1 MLHRSQRH
9 IWDLLFSSGGR
20 ENGWLVAALL
30 DHGDST
36 VGPPKDRGEER
47 MREIEHV
54 ARFVHDCSWAALPSS
69 VQERIKMAL
78 LDDLGATLAGTL
90 TRVSRITAA
99 YAVEA
104 WPGEAATILLHG
116 KRASALGAAFA
127 NGYAAN
133 GLDIDGCAL
142 YTKGHPG
149 AQVFPTALALG
160 ETLGIDGKAM
170 LAAMVVGYEI
180 AHRTA
185 RCWHDHH
192 EVYQA
197 CASWGSVACAAVAA
211 NLLGLSKPQIEQ
223 ALGIAEYHAPNVP
236 MMRAIDNPAMVKHGI
251 GWGTVV
257 GITAGQLAQ
266 RGFTG
271 IPSLLSFEQ
280 YAEWVSDI
288 GHEYVIL
295 DGLAWKKYACCAWVH
310 AALDATLEVIG
321 EYSISVAQIAHIKV
335 EGHRGTYRL
344 GTRPPST
351 TEEAQFNVAWPLAAL
366 LIDGE
371 MGPRQVLEERLV
383 DPEVRELA
391 RKVEVLESD
400 ELNELYRLAT
410 LGDPRGKYAC
420 SVTIT
425 LTDGREFASGLVE
438 AGIKFPQRWTKE
450 QVEKK
455 FRWLA
460 GFVLDEARTDRL
472 VEMIWDLEGLVDV
485 RELTSLVAQ
494 R

>member
-1 MLHRSQRH
+1 MEEFKRVLHFAHNCQ
-9 IWDLLFSSGGR
+9 W
-20 ENGWLVAALL
+20 E
-30 DHGDST
+30 T
-36 VGPPKDRGEER
+36 
-47 MREIEHV
+47 
-54 ARFVHDCSWAALPSS
+54 LPSS
-69 VQERIKMAL
+69 VQQRIKMAL

-90 TRVSRITAA
+90 TRVSEITAA

-104 WPGEAATILLHG
+104 WPGEEATILLHG
-116 KRASALGAAFA
+116 HPASAVGAAFA

-149 AQVFPTALALG
+149 AQVFPTALAVG
-160 ETLGIDGKAM
+160 ETLGIDGKRM
-170 LAAMVVGYEI
+170 LGAMVVGYEI

-192 EVYQA
+192 AVYQA

-211 NLLGLSKPQIEQ
+211 HLLGLSEPEIEQ
-223 ALGIAEYHAPNVP
+223 ALGIAEYYAPHVP

-257 GITAGQLAQ
+257 GITACQLAQ

-271 IPSLLSFEQ
+271 IPSLLSFEKYTQ
-280 YAEWVSDI
+280 WVSDI
-288 GHEYVIL
+288 GREYILL
-295 DGLAWKKYACCAWVH
+295 DGLAWKEYACCAWVH
-310 AALDATLEVIG
+310 AALDATRELVRKHG
-321 EYSISVAQIAHIKV
+321 LSVAEIAHVEV
-335 EGHRGTYRL
+335 EGHHGTCRL
-344 GTRPPST
+344 GTEPPST

-366 LIDGE
+366 LVDGE
-371 MGPRQVLEERLV
+371 LGPRQVLEERLA
-383 DPEVRELA
+383 DQEILELA
-391 RKVEVLESD
+391 SKVDMLES
-400 ELNELYRLAT
+400 EEFNELYRLAT
-410 LGDPRGKYAC
+410 LGDPRGKYAS

-425 LTDGREFASGLVE
+425 LTDGREFGSGAVE
-438 AGIKFPQRWTKE
+438 AGIKFPQGWTKE
-450 QVEKK
+450 QVEGK

-472 VEMIWDLEGLVDV
+472 VETIWGFEELADV
-485 RELTSLVAQ
+485 RELTTLVAQ

>member
-1 MLHRSQRH
+1 MS
-9 IWDLLFSSGGR
+9 
-20 ENGWLVAALL
+20 
-30 DHGDST
+30 
-36 VGPPKDRGEER
+36 
-47 MREIEHV
+47 EIEHV
-54 ARFVHDCSWAALPSS
+54 ARFVHDCRWDALPSS

-90 TRVSRITAA
+90 TRVSGITAA
-99 YAVEA
+99 YVVEA
-104 WPGEAATILLHG
+104 WPGDEATILLHDQL
-116 KRASALGAAFA
+116 ASATGAAFA

-160 ETLGIDGKAM
+160 ESLGIDGKRM

-211 NLLGLSKPQIEQ
+211 HLLQLAGPQIEQ
-223 ALGIAEYHAPNVP
+223 ALGIAEYYAPNVP

-271 IPSLLSFEQ
+271 IPSLLGFEK
-280 YAEWVSDI
+280 YAPWVSDI
-288 GHEYVIL
+288 GRDYILL
-295 DGLAWKKYACCAWVH
+295 DGLAWKEYACCAWVH
-310 AALDATLEVIG
+310 AALDATLEMIRKYG
-321 EYSISVAQIAHIKV
+321 ISAAQIAHIKV

-344 GTRPPST
+344 GTKPPST

-383 DPEVRELA
+383 DPEIRELA

-400 ELNELYRLAT
+400 EFNELYRLAT

-425 LTDGREFASGLVE
+425 LTDGREFASGVVE
-438 AGIKFPQRWTKE
+438 AGIKFPQGWSKK

-460 GFVLDEARTDRL
+460 GFVLDEARTDML
-472 VEMIWDLEGLVDV
+472 VEMIWNLEELVNV
-485 RELTSLVAQ
+485 RELTALVAQ